1 MLNSKKFQLFYIVLL
16 IYALYFDYSSPHAR
30 DLQS

>member
-16 IYALYFDYSSPHAR
+16 IYALYFDFFR
-30 DLQS
+30 MGRTTL